1 MKIIFF
7 VNFRHFSTPPKSW
20 KIANFSQTWTIKT
33 VSEDF
38 KTVWKTSIALGLK
51 KRVWLNQ
58 HNFLQKPTKKRCFT
72 LQIKVVGY
80 EKYYF
85 HFHFL
90 EKCVAVWVKCDWTF
104 LRFWGVNS
112 TSKEKIWLSWI
123 DFPKTR
129 NENETNFG
137 GSKISNNTCGLWS
150 VQHVRDV
157 MIFT

>member
-7 VNFRHFSTPPKSW
+7 VTHNF
-20 KIANFSQTWTIKT
+20 NLQC
-33 VSEDF
+33 E
-38 KTVWKTSIALGLK
+38 TSLFG
-51 KRVWLNQ
+51 W
-58 HNFLQKPTKKRCFT
+58 FLQKVVLIKPNSF
-72 LQIKVVGY
+72 LQSQYNGRFSNRFKVLWNSFNCSCLWKIGNFLAFWGCWKMSKIH
-80 EKYYF
+80 EKNYF

-90 EKCVAVWVKCDWTF
+90 EKCVAFWVKCDWTF